1 MKMSMVYIKCY
12 NLWNILKAITNF
24 KIHQYLFKYVFTSW
38 HFAMDDP
45 VECKRFFLSTFEL
58 ICQNAMNICET
69 WLITKVMFLTN
80 IHKYMKSWNNI
91 LLILVLSTLNKLFCL
106 FDIEVYLWCKRYI
119 NTVGGAQQA
128 RPAAWASYCIVKCR
142 LISITFWYS
151 SPGRRINCSLNW
163 KHFNGRLFFLLF

>member
-1 MKMSMVYIKCY
+1 MTFCHGWPCRMQK
-12 NLWNILKAITNF
+12 
-24 KIHQYLFKYVFTSW
+24 VFVIYFW
-38 HFAMDDP
+38 I
-45 VECKRFFLSTFEL
+45 

-80 IHKYMKSWNNI
+80 IHMYMKSWINI
-91 LLILVLSTLNKLFCL
+91 LLIFVLSMLNELFCL
-106 FDIEVYLWCKRYI
+106 LDIEVYLWCKRYI

-128 RPAAWASYCIVKCR
+128 GPAAWASYCIVKCR

-163 KHFNGRLFFLLF
+163 KHFNGRSFFFFLIP